1 MGSAI
6 LERKNKQQT
15 ILIRE
20 ASQQTKNIGSITAAI
35 TTVLIFT
42 WAIRS
47 SCMGVHQHHNHNRYH
62 PEEMM
67 PMVSSPAFL
76 PPQHESLSSSSS
88 TNYIGNTKLKRRY
101 IIQNSNINDVQ
112 LGGGG
117 GGLRK

>member
-1 MGSAI
+1 MGSDI

-47 SCMGVHQHHNHNRYH
+47 SCMGVHQHHNRYH

>member
-1 MGSAI
+1 MGSDI

-62 PEEMM
+62 PEEEM

-76 PPQHESLSSSSS
+76 PPQHESLSSSSSS

-117 GGLRK
+117 GLRK